1 MPLWLRRLL
10 ITSVVLVAGVLLAYQ
25 LAVRTLRAQVEDALG
40 PRGEVARIE
49 LGLNTVVLHG
59 LRIRAE
65 REATSWPADD
75 ELRANR
81 VEVVP
86 QLRDLLSARVR
97 IARITID
104 GAYLSMLRTRDGALR
119 VLPALLDERR
129 PTHEASADAT
139 PGIRVA
145 RVELRDGA
153 IDFYDASL
161 RRTLHRLKFEQV
173 TADIGP
179 IELPKLD
186 TAVGV
191 AVSAIVKGPQRDGR
205 IDLRGDVVPSTRDA
219 NLKFSMRSVDLVV
232 FQPYLIQAAETGVK
246 RGVMDLELTASVSDR
261 RLKAPGKLTLTG
273 LELSSGSTFMGL
285 PRAAVVGMLKDKDE
299 RIGIDFTLEG
309 RLDDPEFSLNEGL
322 ATRVASSLADSLGV
336 SFGGLV
342 RGVGS
347 AGSSVVKGVGE
358 AVDKL
363 FGR

>member
-1 MPLWLRRLL
+1 MPVWLRRLL
-10 ITSVVLVAGVLLAYQ
+10 IASAVLVVGVLLAFQ
-25 LAVRTLRAQVEDALG
+25 FAVRTLRAQVEAALG
-40 PRGEVARIE
+40 PRGEVAQIE
-49 LGLNTVVLHG
+49 LGLSAVVLHG
-59 LRIRAE
+59 LRIRAD
-65 REATSWPADD
+65 RDQTSWPAED

-97 IARITID
+97 IARIMID

-119 VLPALLDERR
+119 VLPALLDARAS
-129 PTHEASADAT
+129 THGASAGAMPD
-139 PGIRVA
+139 IRLA

-161 RRTLHRLKFEQV
+161 RRTPHRLALDQV

-186 TAVGV
+186 TVVGV
-191 AVSAIVKGPQRDGR
+191 ALSATVKGPQRDGR
-205 IDLRGDVVPSTRDA
+205 LDLHGDVLPATRDA
-219 NLKFSMRSVDLVV
+219 NLQLSMRGVDLVAL
-232 FQPYLIQAAETGVK
+232 QPYLIQAAETGVK
-246 RGVMDLELTASVSDR
+246 RGVMDLDLTAAVTER
-261 RLKAPGKLTLTG
+261 RLRAPGKLTLTG

-299 RIGIDFTLEG
+299 RISIDFTLEG
-309 RLDDPEFSLNEGL
+309 RLDDPTFSLNEGL